1 VASYVPVPMTGK
13 NWCILLICYAGVC
26 APARLAAQS
35 PDSALPDAPSQVAFS
50 DREPSNSPAFH
61 DQGALSDEANLPDDP
76 GQLASSE
83 HHGGTPASERQAGWH
98 SLPKDFLH
106 DQKQIWLFPTKLAKG
121 KHWVPTI
128 AISGLT
134 AGLIVADPHAMPYF
148 RSHRGNL
155 DDINDIFATSVTTAA
170 VIGVPASLMAAGYAR
185 HDEYQVSTAILAGEA
200 YADSA
205 VVNLLIKAITR
216 RQRPI
221 DVAPTGTFHNTFFA
235 GGKSPFKGSSFP
247 SGHAMGA
254 FSVATVIAKRYRNH
268 KWVPWLAYGF
278 ATTVSLSRIS
288 TLSHFPSD
296 IFLGGALG
304 YAITNYTVLQPRR
317 D

>member
-1 VASYVPVPMTGK
+1 MTSK
-13 NWCILLICYAGVC
+13 TWCILFVCCAVIC
-26 APARLAAQS
+26 APSWASAQS
-35 PDSALPDAPSQVAFS
+35 LTSDLPDAPSHVVFPETSNAS
-50 DREPSNSPAFH
+50 DSDASAASPAQTH
-61 DQGALSDEANLPDDP
+61 VPDDP
-76 GQLASSE
+76 AQISSSE
-83 HHGGTPASERQAGWH
+83 HHGGTPASERQVNWH

-106 DQKQIWLFPTKLAKG
+106 DQKGIWLFPTQLAKG

-128 AISGLT
+128 AITGLT

-155 DDINDIFATSVTTAA
+155 DDINDVLATSVTTAA
-170 VIGVPASLMAAGYAR
+170 VIGVPATIMAAGYAR
-185 HDEYQVSTAILAGEA
+185 HDQYQVSTALLAGEA
-200 YADSA
+200 YANAA
-205 VVNLLIKAITR
+205 VVDLVIKAITR

-221 DVAPTGTFHNTFFA
+221 DVAATGDFHNTFFA

-247 SGHAMGA
+247 SGHAIGA

-278 ATTVSLSRIS
+278 ATTVSLSRVS

-296 IFLGGALG
+296 VFLGGALG
-304 YAITNYTVLQPRR
+304 YAITNYTVLQPR
-317 D
+317 